1 MNPIDVDDALLS
13 VVVDIVVVVFTVV
26 VVLFESDNVR
36 ENPLNVDAAV
46 VDIVLRAVKSL
57 LENFVVKK
65 NLKK

>member
-1 MNPIDVDDALLS
+1 MNPIDVDAALLS

-46 VDIVLRAVKSL
+46 VDILLRAVKSL
-57 LENFVVKK
+57 LENFGVKK
-65 NLKK
+65 N